1 MPAEHDELAAILHAY
16 RRARWTLIGHAI
28 FLGLCFATAVAVRR
42 IAGLP
47 PALLGVAIIVALV
60 LFGGDI
66 MKFLRLRD
74 RVRQL
79 SGD

>member
-1 MPAEHDELAAILHAY
+1 MSADDDFAMVQKAY
-16 RRARWTLIGHAI
+16 RRARWTLIGHAV
-28 FLGLCFATAVAVRR
+28 FLGGGLLFATVVRR
-42 IAGLP
+42 AAGLP

-74 RVRQL
+74 RLRQL
-79 SGD
+79 GSE